1 MPNTESLRIPTYR
14 KHKPSG
20 QAVVTLNGKDHYL
33 GAHRTAASKET
44 YNRLVQEWLVRGR
57 RLPESN
63 AELIVNKVILAYWR
77 VIEPSITASVAGS
90 TPGELYNQRSAL
102 RIVRE
107 LYGRTPAAEFG
118 PLALKAVRQKMI
130 ETGWCR
136 AFVNRQVNRVRRM
149 FRWAVSEE
157 LIPAHVYH
165 GLQSVEGLRRGKSGA
180 REKAPVR
187 PVPEAFVDAVLP
199 YLLPPVRAMVELQ
212 RLTGMR
218 PGEVLSMRG
227 CDLDTTGAVWIY
239 APQSHK
245 TQHLGHRRAIY
256 IGPKAQ
262 LILKPFLKSELAAYL
277 FSPKEAEVFRNA
289 ERRKQRRT
297 PLTPSQRKRKPKAKR
312 RRAPGLVYDIASY
325 RRAIARACN
334 QAEVPHWH
342 PHQLRHNAATRLR
355 KEFGLERARAVLG
368 HRSPVVTEIYAE
380 LDGTLAASVMEKIG

>member
-1 MPNTESLRIPTYR
+1 MPNTESLRIPAYR

-33 GAHRTAASKET
+33 GPHRTAASKEA

-63 AELIVNKVILAYWR
+63 IDLIVNTVILAYWC
-77 VIEPSITASVAGS
+77 VMELSVTSSASGT

-130 ETGWCR
+130 DTGWCR

-157 LIPAHVYH
+157 LVPAHVYH
-165 GLQSVEGLRRGKSGA
+165 GLQSVEGLRQGKSGV
-180 REKAPVR
+180 REKGPVR

-199 YLLPPVRAMVELQ
+199 HLLPPVQAMVELQ

-218 PGEVLSMRG
+218 PGEVLIMRG
-227 CDLDTTGAVWIY
+227 CDLDVTGVVWTY
-239 APQSHK
+239 TPQSHK
-245 TQHLGHRRAIY
+245 TQHLGHRRVIY
-256 IGPKAQ
+256 LGPKAQ
-262 LILKPFLKSELAAYL
+262 QILKPFFKPELAAYL
-277 FSPKEAEVFRNA
+277 FSPREAEAFRNTQ
-289 ERRKQRRT
+289 RRKRRRT

-325 RRAIARACN
+325 RRAIARGCK
-334 QAEVPHWH
+334 QAKVPHWH

-355 KEFGLERARAVLG
+355 KEFGLELARAVLG

-380 LDGTLAASVMEKIG
+380 LDGNLAAGVMEKIG